1 VYHYS
6 RLTDIYRHRIRW
18 HGAQLPSWFQS
29 AKQPLRQSL
38 TLQILQAK
46 RVCGTRLPSG
56 IPRLLRWTAPR
67 PGAPITWMVEL
78 SFALSAQSL
87 HSPNLRYSAGTPLA
101 GLLVMIAFGS
111 LPMLTPW
118 WSDGSPMSA
127 AGGALW
133 ILADVDPPVV

>member
-1 VYHYS
+1 MYHYS

-29 AKQPLRQSL
+29 VNKATLAAEPHL
-38 TLQILQAK
+38 LQILQAK

-101 GLLVMIAFGS
+101 GLLVMIAYVAGRALITLTLGTVREETRASS
-111 LPMLTPW
+111 L
-118 WSDGSPMSA
+118 
-127 AGGALW
+127 
-133 ILADVDPPVV
+133 

>member
-29 AKQPLRQSL
+29 VNKATLAAEPHL
-38 TLQILQAK
+38 LQILQAK

-87 HSPNLRYSAGTPLA
+87 HSPNLRYSARPPLA

-111 LPMLTPW
+111 LPMFTA
-118 WSDGSPMSA
+118 SQ
-127 AGGALW
+127 
-133 ILADVDPPVV
+133 

>member
-1 VYHYS
+1 MYHYS

-67 PGAPITWMVEL
+67 PGASITWMVEL

-101 GLLVMIAFGS
+101 GLLVMIAYVAGRALITLTLGTVREETRASS
-111 LPMLTPW
+111 L
-118 WSDGSPMSA
+118 
-127 AGGALW
+127 
-133 ILADVDPPVV
+133 